1 MKLKITR
8 SIRSTY
14 YYLKNRQKRHLR
26 ILKLTASVILT
37 ILVVWVSTA
46 AIRNYRTNLAELKSD
61 FPIWTITSNERALII
76 APHCDDETLGCGGL
90 IASLVK
96 EGAKV
101 KVAIIT
107 NGDGFYYAAARDL
120 RDPFVLPDNY
130 ISFGYERQRESL
142 SALNKLGVKKD
153 SVIFLGYPDKGLAAM
168 WLYYWRLSRPYK
180 SQFTHDSYSPYY
192 NSYQKNTPYAGRAL
206 LSNLKSIISDYKPTT
221 VYYPHTN
228 DQHSDHWAVN
238 CFVTQALYELKLIP
252 EVRSG
257 LYIVHRG
264 DWPVPQGLHPKL
276 PMSPPSSLTKVD
288 TKWFSF
294 PVNENIA
301 KIKNNAIKEYKTQ
314 LPVSKRF
321 LMSFLR
327 INEIYGEY
335 NPARISNESNIDW
348 NNVTPCIYDP
358 VGDGMNVDIG
368 RNGDI
373 TLIQCYYDNWF
384 LHIRVTY
391 NGKYLRRMAY
401 GIRIHGLPDLK
412 AKTVN
417 IVQVNGKTKGPGRVV
432 CSGNT
437 ITASI
442 PLSKLGKW
450 DALMIG
456 ADSTFGQYQIDRAAW
471 RLILKQDV
479 EKATT
484 PIPHQALNH
493 QP

>member
-1 MKLKITR
+1 MKLG
-8 SIRSTY
+8 
-14 YYLKNRQKRHLR
+14 
-26 ILKLTASVILT
+26 ILVFLLVIL
-37 ILVVWVSTA
+37 IWVITFA
-46 AIRNYRTNLAELKSD
+46 TRNYQTNLAELKSD
-61 FPIWTITSNERALII
+61 FPIWTIDGHERALII

-96 EGAKV
+96 KGADV
-101 KVAIIT
+101 KVVIFT

-130 ISFGYERQRESL
+130 IDFGYERQSESL
-142 SALNKLGVKKD
+142 LALSRLGVKEN
-153 SVIFLGYPDKGLAAM
+153 SVVFLGYPDKGLAAM
-168 WLYYWRLSRPYK
+168 WLYYWRMSRPYK

-192 NSYQKNTPYAGRAL
+192 NSYHSKAPYAGRAL
-206 LSNLKSIISDYKPTT
+206 LTDLKSIIRDYKPTT

-238 CFVTQALYELKLIP
+238 CFVTQALYELNMTLK
-252 EVRSG
+252 VRSG

-264 DWPVPQGLHPKL
+264 DWPVPQGFHPRL

-294 PVNENIA
+294 PVSDIIA
-301 KIKNNAIKEYKTQ
+301 KIKNNAISQYKTQ
-314 LPVSKRF
+314 IPVSKRF
-321 LMSFLR
+321 LMSFVH

-335 NPARISNESNIDW
+335 NPAYITYEHDVDW
-348 NNVTPCIYDP
+348 NNLEPCIYDP

-373 TLIQCYYDNWF
+373 KTIQCYYDNRY
-384 LHIRVTY
+384 LHVRVTY
-391 NGKYLRRMAY
+391 NGKCLRRMVY
-401 GIRIHGLPDLK
+401 GIRIHGVPDLK
-412 AKTVN
+412 AKSVN
-417 IVQVNGKTKGPGRVV
+417 IVQVNGRTIGPGRVV
-432 CSGNT
+432 VSGNT
-437 ITASI
+437 VTASI
-442 PLSKLGKW
+442 PLDKLGKW
-450 DALMIG
+450 DGLMIG

-479 EKATT
+479 KKAVT
-484 PIPHQALNH
+484 PIPRQMLVH